1 MGPRIRALC
10 DYRADGRPH
19 QLAGGNCDSFRH
31 EPAFG
36 RLLLRM
42 RSPSAHPNATRA
54 AGRLASIVHRADE
67 GRIPRYSSGER
78 CRRRLLASRRPDAG
92 LRSLSDR
99 LGDVSALNP
108 IQLLGPVSPMGPSR
122 NGATSENI
130 SKLSWLVLA
139 IMLAKVGTRDCSR

>member
-10 DYRADGRPH
+10 DYRANGRPH
-19 QLAGGNCDSFRH
+19 QLARGNRDSFGH

-42 RSPSAHPNATRA
+42 RSPSAHPNANRA
-54 AGRLASIVHRADE
+54 AGRLASVARRADE
-67 GRIPRYSSGER
+67 GRIPRYSSGEYR
-78 CRRRLLASRRPDAG
+78 RRRLLASRRSDAG
-92 LRSLSDR
+92 LRSVSAG
-99 LGDVSALNP
+99 LGDVSALDP
-108 IQLLGPVSPMGPSR
+108 VQRLGPVSPRGPSR

-139 IMLAKVGTRDCSR
+139 IMLAKVGTRDFSR